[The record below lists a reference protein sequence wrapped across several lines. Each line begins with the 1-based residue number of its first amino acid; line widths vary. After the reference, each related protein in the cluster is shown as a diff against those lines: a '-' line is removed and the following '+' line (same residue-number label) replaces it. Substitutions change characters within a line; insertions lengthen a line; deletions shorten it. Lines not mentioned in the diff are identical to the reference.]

1 MTWLEI
7 RAKSFSVWLFAHR
20 MLSRHPG
27 GGIDRGK
34 SLVEISGVNMN
45 RVLLF
50 CFLLSAAAPH
60 AQADDTW
67 HNIYHSLKRFF
78 TGNDRRSHAT
88 AQSRHQAVRHSHTRT
103 NSEKSDVSPSE
114 PRVIVLPEATP
125 AKSEHADRPADKISP
140 EAAPTPNSSPVLRS
154 LPALS

>member
-1 MTWLEI
+1 
-7 RAKSFSVWLFAHR
+7 
-20 MLSRHPG
+20 
-27 GGIDRGK
+27 
-34 SLVEISGVNMN
+34 MN

-88 AQSRHQAVRHSHTRT
+88 AQSRHQPVRHSHTRT
-103 NSEKSDVSPSE
+103 NSEKSDVSSSE

-125 AKSEHADRPADKISP
+125 AKSEHADKPADKISP
-140 EAAPTPNSSPVLRS
+140 EAAPAPNSSPVLRS
-154 LPALS
+154 MPSLT

>member
-1 MTWLEI
+1 MWLLRI
-7 RAKSFSVWLFAHR
+7 GCLAATLAS
-20 MLSRHPG
+20 
-27 GGIDRGK
+27 GIDRGK

-103 NSEKSDVSPSE
+103 NSEKSDVSSSE

-125 AKSEHADRPADKISP
+125 AKSEHADRPADKTSP

-154 LPALS
+154 MPALT